1 MEYTKLGQ
9 IAKIQTGPFGSQLHQ
24 SDYKPSGI
32 PCIMPCNIGSNLDI
46 ICDNIAYISEEDLN
60 RLAKH
65 KTQEGD
71 IVYSRRGDIEK
82 CAYISSKESGW
93 LCGTGCLKVSIDS
106 TIAIPKFIAY
116 LLSTPDS
123 KAWLVGNA
131 VGTTMLNLNTT
142 VLSDFPIS
150 LPDIET
156 QQKVVDIIDAVA
168 DKIELNKHIN
178 DNLEQ
183 QAKALYKSWFV
194 DFEPFKDG
202 DFVESELGLIPEGW
216 KVAELSS
223 VTKQITEKVKDRT
236 DVKVLSPVN
245 TGELVLSEEYFT
257 KQVFSES
264 VSKYIVVK
272 PLQFAYN
279 PARVNIGSLGMNTFT
294 FDGCVSPVYV
304 AFECESNYHHF
315 FDYYR
320 KTDGFKEEV
329 LIRAIGGVRQTLSYK
344 DFSLIKLVYP
354 PQEVVEKFNS
364 IYGKLLDNINSIK
377 SENTKLS
384 DLRDTLL
391 PKLMSGELKINE
403 IDC

>member
-1 MEYTKLGQ
+1 MEYTKLGH

-46 ICDNIAYISEEDLN
+46 ICDNIAYISEDDLN

-93 LCGTGCLKVSIDS
+93 LCGTGCLKVSIDN
-106 TIAIPKFIAY
+106 TVAIPKFSAY

-168 DKIELNKHIN
+168 DKIELNKRIN

-183 QAKALYKSWFV
+183 QAQALYKSWFV
-194 DFEPFKDG
+194 DFEPFKDQE
-202 DFVESELGLIPEGW
+202 FVESEFGLIPEGW
-216 KVAELSS
+216 HCTTISELLSIKYGKDHKKLAEGIVPVYGSGGLMRY
-223 VTKQITEKVKDRT
+223 VDTKLHEGEA
-236 DVKVLSPVN
+236 VLIPR
-245 TGELVLSEEYFT
+245 
-257 KQVFSES
+257 K
-264 VSKYIVVK
+264 
-272 PLQFAYN
+272 
-279 PARVNIGSLGMNTFT
+279 GSLNNVMYVNEAFWTVDTMFYSIPKQEYSCIYAYLFLANKDLASMNAGSAVPSMTT
-294 FDGCVSPVYV
+294 DILNSMHIIAPPV
-304 AFECESNYHHF
+304 
-315 FDYYR
+315 
-320 KTDGFKEEV
+320 EV
-329 LIRAIGGVRQTLSYK
+329 LKRFNNICDVYFSRINQNNIENANLSK
-344 DFSLIKLVYP
+344 
-354 PQEVVEKFNS
+354 Q
-364 IYGKLLDNINSIK
+364 
-377 SENTKLS
+377 
-384 DLRDTLL
+384 RDTLL

>member
-1 MEYTKLGQ
+1 MEYTKLGH

-93 LCGTGCLKVSIDS
+93 LCGTGCLKVSIDN
-106 TIAIPKFIAY
+106 TVAIPKFIAY

-168 DKIELNKHIN
+168 DKIELNKRIN

-183 QAKALYKSWFV
+183 QAEALYKSWFV
-194 DFEPFKDG
+194 DFEPFKDQE
-202 DFVESELGLIPEGW
+202 FVESEFGLIPEGW
-216 KVAELSS
+216 QC
-223 VTKQITEKVKDRT
+223 TT
-236 DVKVLSPVN
+236 
-245 TGELVLSEEYFT
+245 LSELL
-257 KQVFSES
+257 SI
-264 VSKYIVVK
+264 KYGKDHKKLAEGTI
-272 PLQFAYN
+272 
-279 PARVNIGSLGMNTFT
+279 
-294 FDGCVSPVYV
+294 PVYGSGGLMRYV
-304 AFECESNYHHF
+304 DTKLHEGEAVLIPRKGTLNNVMYVNEAFWTVDTMFYSIPKQENSCIYAYLFLANKDLASMNAGSAVPSMT
-315 FDYYR
+315 
-320 KTDGFKEEV
+320 TDILNNMLIIAPPAEV
-329 LIRAIGGVRQTLSYK
+329 LRQFNNICNVYFSRINQNNIENANLSN
-344 DFSLIKLVYP
+344 
-354 PQEVVEKFNS
+354 Q
-364 IYGKLLDNINSIK
+364 
-377 SENTKLS
+377 
-384 DLRDTLL
+384 RDTLL
-391 PKLMSGELKINE
+391 PKLMSGELKVNE

>member
-1 MEYTKLGQ
+1 MEYTKLGH

-46 ICDNIAYISEEDLN
+46 ICDNIAYISEDDLN

-93 LCGTGCLKVSIDS
+93 LCGTGCLKVSIDN
-106 TIAIPKFIAY
+106 TVAIPKFIAY

-168 DKIELNKHIN
+168 DKIELNKRIN

-183 QAKALYKSWFV
+183 QAQALYKSWFV
-194 DFEPFKDG
+194 DFEPFKDQE
-202 DFVESELGLIPEGW
+202 FVESEFGLIPEGW
-216 KVAELSS
+216 HCTTISELLSIKYGKDHKKLAEGIVPVYGSGGLMRY
-223 VTKQITEKVKDRT
+223 VDTKLHEGEA
-236 DVKVLSPVN
+236 VLIPR
-245 TGELVLSEEYFT
+245 
-257 KQVFSES
+257 K
-264 VSKYIVVK
+264 
-272 PLQFAYN
+272 
-279 PARVNIGSLGMNTFT
+279 GSLNNVMYVNEAFWTVDTMFYSIPKQEYSCIYAYLFLANKDLASMNAGSAVPSMTT
-294 FDGCVSPVYV
+294 DILNSMHIIAPPV
-304 AFECESNYHHF
+304 
-315 FDYYR
+315 
-320 KTDGFKEEV
+320 EV
-329 LIRAIGGVRQTLSYK
+329 LKRFNNICDVYFSRINQNNIENANLSK
-344 DFSLIKLVYP
+344 
-354 PQEVVEKFNS
+354 Q
-364 IYGKLLDNINSIK
+364 
-377 SENTKLS
+377 
-384 DLRDTLL
+384 RDTLL

>member
-1 MEYTKLGQ
+1 MKEYDRIQIQEICTRICSGGTPKSTVEEYYGGTIPWLNTKEVNFNRIHSTEKTITEKGLRNSS
-9 IAKIQTGPFGSQLHQ
+9 AKWIDENAVIVAMYGATAGKSAISKIPLTTNQACCNLNIDPNKA
-24 SDYKPSGI
+24 DYRFVYYALY
-32 PCIMPCNIGSNLDI
+32 ND
-46 ICDNIAYISEEDLN
+46 YN
-60 RLAKH
+60 RLASLANGGA
-65 KTQEGD
+65 QQ
-71 IVYSRRGDIEK
+71 
-82 CAYISSKESGW
+82 
-93 LCGTGCLKVSIDS
+93 
-106 TIAIPKFIAY
+106 
-116 LLSTPDS
+116 
-123 KAWLVGNA
+123 
-131 VGTTMLNLNTT
+131 NLNAMPIKEFDIPYPSLEEQTAIADF
-142 VLSDFPIS
+142 LSALD
-150 LPDIET
+150 
-156 QQKVVDIIDAVA
+156 
-168 DKIELNKHIN
+168 DKIEINRQIN

-329 LIRAIGGVRQTLSYK
+329 LTRAIGGVRQTLSYK

>member
-1 MEYTKLGQ
+1 MEELILGELTER
-9 IAKIQTGPFGSQLHQ
+9 KIGYGIVQPGECIIGGVPVI
-24 SDYKPSGI
+24 KVNNIISGLKNIHDLDTTHPENDHKYRKTRLNGGEIIISVVGTIGKTAII
-32 PCIMPCNIGSNLDI
+32 PMDFAGCNLVRATALIDI
-46 ICDNIAYISEEDLN
+46 KDPIIS
-60 RLAKH
+60 RWVK
-65 KTQEGD
+65 
-71 IVYSRRGDIEK
+71 Y
-82 CAYISSKESGW
+82 Y
-93 LCGTGCLKVSIDS
+93 IDS
-106 TIAIPKFIAY
+106 PKGQSYIN
-116 LLSTPDS
+116 
-123 KAWLVGNA
+123 G
-131 VGTTMLNLNTT
+131 NLNTT
-142 VLSDFPIS
+142 VQPTLNIKSLVEMPIPFYGREYAEKVVTILSKLDEK
-150 LPDIET
+150 IET
-156 QQKVVDIIDAVA
+156 
-168 DKIELNKHIN
+168 NKRIN

-304 AFECESNYHHF
+304 VFECESNYHHF

-320 KTDGFKEEV
+320 KTDSFKDEV
-329 LIRAIGGVRQTLSYK
+329 LTRAIGGVRQTLSYK
-344 DFSLIKLVYP
+344 DFSLIKLAYP
-354 PQEVVEKFNS
+354 PLEVVKEFNA
-364 IYGKLLDNINSIK
+364 IYERLLDNINSIK

>member
-1 MEYTKLGQ
+1 MEYTKLGH

-93 LCGTGCLKVSIDS
+93 LCGTGCLKVSIDN
-106 TIAIPKFIAY
+106 TVAIPKFIAY

-168 DKIELNKHIN
+168 DKIELNKRIN

-183 QAKALYKSWFV
+183 QAEALYKSWFV
-194 DFEPFKDG
+194 DFEPFKDQE
-202 DFVESELGLIPEGW
+202 FVESEFGLIPEGW
-216 KVAELSS
+216 QC
-223 VTKQITEKVKDRT
+223 TT
-236 DVKVLSPVN
+236 
-245 TGELVLSEEYFT
+245 LSELL
-257 KQVFSES
+257 SI
-264 VSKYIVVK
+264 KYGKDHKKLAEGTI
-272 PLQFAYN
+272 
-279 PARVNIGSLGMNTFT
+279 
-294 FDGCVSPVYV
+294 PVYGSGGLMRYV
-304 AFECESNYHHF
+304 DTKLHEGEAVLIP
-315 FDYYR
+315 R
-320 KTDGFKEEV
+320 KGTLNNVMYVNEEFWTVDTMFYSIPKQENSCIYAYLFLANKDLASMNAGSAVPSMTTDILNNMLIIAPPAEV
-329 LIRAIGGVRQTLSYK
+329 LRQFNNISNVYFSRINQNNIENANLSN
-344 DFSLIKLVYP
+344 
-354 PQEVVEKFNS
+354 Q
-364 IYGKLLDNINSIK
+364 
-377 SENTKLS
+377 
-384 DLRDTLL
+384 RDTLL
-391 PKLMSGELKINE
+391 PKLMSGELKVNE